1 MRMDNDVLCFVA
13 GDDVG
18 QMKRCEDIAMPPA
31 LTVSEPGLITTEP
44 RSAPAKINR

>member
-1 MRMDNDVLCFVA
+1 MRVDKDVLCFVA

-18 QMKRCEDIAMPPA
+18 RMKRCEDIAMPPT
-31 LTVSEPGLITTEP
+31 LTVSEQGLITSEP